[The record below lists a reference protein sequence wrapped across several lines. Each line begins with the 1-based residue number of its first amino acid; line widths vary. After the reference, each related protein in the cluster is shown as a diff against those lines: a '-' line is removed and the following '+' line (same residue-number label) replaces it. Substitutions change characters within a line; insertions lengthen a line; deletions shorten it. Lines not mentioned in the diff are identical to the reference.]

1 MSNQLTGYQLPIC
14 LWSKNGPSPSEKL
27 FTDIINDIS
36 GGELDEKMFETIGE
50 LNMPYILMH
59 MKGNPQNMQSL
70 NQYQDVID
78 DGLDNLE
85 CVEAPSEFMVF
96 IRRIFSPVAVA
107 FISLCD
113 GVSEKW
119 SNLKESIAG
128 KNLCCHCYNHR
139 YHPSLNKHK

>member
-1 MSNQLTGYQLPIC
+1 MKRYLVMTFC
-14 LWSKNGPSPSEKL
+14 
-27 FTDIINDIS
+27 IISMGCTPQVHAQETQELYDNFD
-36 GGELDEKMFETIGE
+36 ELD
-50 LNMPYILMH
+50 
-59 MKGNPQNMQSL
+59 
-70 NQYQDVID
+70 QDAID
-78 DGLDNLE
+78 VGLDNLE